1 MVAQFAT
8 AKFKEAEAPPTIV
21 TNLRV
26 GLLLDVHVLHQQLSQ
41 LRMDSAAPPSIE
53 SQARLLTCFISVCV
67 FLFNS
72 YDSSTALHYENW
84 AVIRLKL

>member
-26 GLLLDVHVLHQQLSQ
+26 GLLLVLRQQLSQ
-41 LRMDSAAPPSIE
+41 LGMDSAAPPSVE

-67 FLFNS
+67 FFSLLLAMTVLYCF
-72 YDSSTALHYENW
+72 AL
-84 AVIRLKL
+84 